1 MSQIPKGS
9 NPQESVKNENYISV
23 LKKENSELDNKLKK
37 VNQLVSQ
44 LKSKI
49 SENEKEKNL
58 ILTVSNKKEL
68 DLQNIKKQLE
78 QTKSK
83 VDELKNKNKQEL
95 LNLANQNDFLKN
107 KSEMDINTIA
117 ELQQKITNLEFKL
130 KSSSSTSNTKKF
142 PVLFNTHNFS
152 LVLEG
157 GAQKNEKNGNT
168 SLTDILKLKF
178 ENKNDNLFL
187 TGRNEL
193 IEMKENNEQL
203 NEQLILLQNEL
214 AKHQKDKNNLNLELE
229 KYNLEKEK
237 LMENLNKKNEL
248 LNTKMTQENQLNN
261 NLMKQLIENKK
272 IQTSLDN
279 IIIKCKNLEKD
290 KNELENVILEQ
301 EKKVNELSTSI
312 KKAIEVLNLKNS
324 ELNNNKLYIKN
335 LEDIIRD
342 LNKEFHNM
350 RIKKKK
356 DSSREIEKLKYQL
369 AKLQKENQKL
379 MEYNSNIN
387 NKSNNDIQKIY
398 EFIPSQKN
406 HILSRNIQKQDKN
419 DYSRYGMKKSKLKTR
434 LNSNHTNS
442 RIISSAID
450 ISGFRSVHKRKNQD
464 NLIRINLNKRNNFKK
479 LYEQNYEL
487 SPIKHNVYGNF
498 NRSKNLNIINLN
510 NIRIKNLGNLK
521 YNKSVLNVHNL
532 KNKIDSFGSNYEIKR
547 LDKELN
553 KKIEKAALKRIKIKN
568 MNSLNFQENVSDYK
582 ISNNENTNQ
591 NTNQTK
597 SSSSNLIKL
606 KNNNEFS
613 INEKAEKEK
622 IEEFKNWL
630 QQIVSNIESQ

>member
-152 LVLEG
+152 LILEG
-157 GAQKNEKNGNT
+157 GVQKNEKNGNT

-193 IEMKENNEQL
+193 IEMKENNEKL
-203 NEQLILLQNEL
+203 NEQLILLQSEL

-229 KYNLEKEK
+229 KYKLEKEK

-301 EKKVNELSTSI
+301 ENKVNELSTSI

-350 RIKKKK
+350 RLKKKK
-356 DSSREIEKLKYQL
+356 ENSMEVEKLKIQL
-369 AKLQKENQKL
+369 EKLQRENQKL
-379 MEYNSNIN
+379 MEYNNKNIEAE
-387 NKSNNDIQKIY
+387 KVY
-398 EFIPSQKN
+398 EFIPSQN
-406 HILSRNIQKQDKN
+406 SNYALSRNNKKKDKFDKN
-419 DYSRYGMKKSKLKTR
+419 KSGLKKIKIKTR
-434 LNSNHTNS
+434 LNSNQTKS
-442 RIISSAID
+442 RIISSAMD
-450 ISGFRSVHKRKNQD
+450 ISGFNSVQKRKNQD
-464 NLIRINLNKRNNFKK
+464 LIRLQLNKRKQFKK

-487 SPIKHNVYGNF
+487 SPIKSNIYGNF

-510 NIRIKNLGNLK
+510 NIKIKNLGNLK
-521 YNKSVLNVHNL
+521 YNKSVLNIHKF
-532 KNKIDSFGSNYEIKR
+532 KNVNDDNNEINQIN
-547 LDKELN
+547 KELN
-553 KKIEKAALKRIKIKN
+553 RNIEKAATKKLKIKN
-568 MNSLNFQENVSDYK
+568 INTSNTQDNVSDYK
-582 ISNNENTNQ
+582 ISNNENTSKNYI
-591 NTNQTK
+591 NQTK
-597 SSSSNLIKL
+597 SSVSNLIKL
-606 KNNNEFS
+606 KNNNEIS
-613 INEKAEKEK
+613 IKEQAEKEK
-622 IEEFKNWL
+622 IEEFKNFL
-630 QQIVSNIESQ
+630 QQIVSDIESK

>member
-9 NPQESVKNENYISV
+9 NPQEIVKNENYISV

-193 IEMKENNEQL
+193 IEMKENNEKL

-301 EKKVNELSTSI
+301 ENKVNELSTSI

-350 RIKKKK
+350 RLKKKK
-356 DSSREIEKLKYQL
+356 ENSMEVEKLKIQL
-369 AKLQKENQKL
+369 EKLQRENQKL
-379 MEYNSNIN
+379 MEYNNKNIEA
-387 NKSNNDIQKIY
+387 KKVY
-398 EFIPSQKN
+398 EFIPSQN
-406 HILSRNIQKQDKN
+406 SNYALSRNNKKKDKFDKN
-419 DYSRYGMKKSKLKTR
+419 NSGLKKIKIKTR
-434 LNSNHTNS
+434 LNSNQTKS
-442 RIISSAID
+442 RIISSAMD
-450 ISGFRSVHKRKNQD
+450 ISGFNSVQKRKNQD
-464 NLIRINLNKRNNFKK
+464 LIRLQLNKRKQFKK
-479 LYEQNYEL
+479 LYDQNYEL
-487 SPIKHNVYGNF
+487 SPIKSNIYGNF

-510 NIRIKNLGNLK
+510 NIKIKNLGNLK
-521 YNKSVLNVHNL
+521 YNKSVLNIHKF
-532 KNKIDSFGSNYEIKR
+532 KNINDDNNEINQIN
-547 LDKELN
+547 KELN
-553 KKIEKAALKRIKIKN
+553 RNIEKAAIKKLKIKN
-568 MNSLNFQENVSDYK
+568 INTLNTQDNVSDYK
-582 ISNNENTNQ
+582 ISNNENTSKNYI
-591 NTNQTK
+591 NQTK
-597 SSSSNLIKL
+597 SSVSNLIKL
-606 KNNNEFS
+606 KNNNEIS
-613 INEKAEKEK
+613 IKEQAEKEK
-622 IEEFKNWL
+622 IEEFKNFL
-630 QQIVSNIESQ
+630 QQIVSDIESK

>member
-49 SENEKEKNL
+49 SENEKEKKL

-83 VDELKNKNKQEL
+83 VDELKNKDKQEL

-157 GAQKNEKNGNT
+157 GAQKNEKNENT

-193 IEMKENNEQL
+193 IEMKENNEKL
-203 NEQLILLQNEL
+203 NEQLILLQSEL

-301 EKKVNELSTSI
+301 ENKVNELSTSI

-350 RIKKKK
+350 RLKKKK
-356 DSSREIEKLKYQL
+356 ENSMEVEKLKIQL
-369 AKLQKENQKL
+369 EKLQRENQKL
-379 MEYNSNIN
+379 MEYNNKNIEA
-387 NKSNNDIQKIY
+387 KKIY
-398 EFIPSQKN
+398 EFIPSQN
-406 HILSRNIQKQDKN
+406 SNYALSRNNKKKDKFDKN
-419 DYSRYGMKKSKLKTR
+419 KSGLKKIKIKTR
-434 LNSNHTNS
+434 LNSNQTKS
-442 RIISSAID
+442 RIISSAMD
-450 ISGFRSVHKRKNQD
+450 ISGFNSVQKRKNQD
-464 NLIRINLNKRNNFKK
+464 LIRLQLNKRKQFKK
-479 LYEQNYEL
+479 LYDQNFEL
-487 SPIKHNVYGNF
+487 SPIKSNIYGNF

-510 NIRIKNLGNLK
+510 NIKIKNLGNLK
-521 YNKSVLNVHNL
+521 YNKSVLNIHKF
-532 KNKIDSFGSNYEIKR
+532 KNINDDNNEINQIN
-547 LDKELN
+547 KELN
-553 KKIEKAALKRIKIKN
+553 RNIEKAAIKKLKIKN
-568 MNSLNFQENVSDYK
+568 INTLNTQDNVSDYK
-582 ISNNENTNQ
+582 ISNNENTSKNYI
-591 NTNQTK
+591 NQTK
-597 SSSSNLIKL
+597 SSVSNLIKL
-606 KNNNEFS
+606 KNNNEIS
-613 INEKAEKEK
+613 IKEQAEKEK
-622 IEEFKNWL
+622 IEEFKNFL
-630 QQIVSNIESQ
+630 QQIVSDIESK

>member
-95 LNLANQNDFLKN
+95 LNLANQNDLLKN

-193 IEMKENNEQL
+193 IEMKENNEKL
-203 NEQLILLQNEL
+203 NEQLILLQSEL

-301 EKKVNELSTSI
+301 ENKVNELSTSI

-350 RIKKKK
+350 RLKKKK
-356 DSSREIEKLKYQL
+356 ENSMEVEKLKIQL
-369 AKLQKENQKL
+369 EKLQRENQKL
-379 MEYNSNIN
+379 MEYNNKNIEA
-387 NKSNNDIQKIY
+387 KKVY
-398 EFIPSQKN
+398 EFIPSQN
-406 HILSRNIQKQDKN
+406 SNYALSRNNKDKN
-419 DYSRYGMKKSKLKTR
+419 KSGLKKIKIKTR
-434 LNSNHTNS
+434 LNSNQTKS
-442 RIISSAID
+442 RIISSAMD
-450 ISGFRSVHKRKNQD
+450 ISGFNSVQKRKNQD
-464 NLIRINLNKRNNFKK
+464 LIRLQLNKKKQFKK
-479 LYEQNYEL
+479 LYDQNFEL
-487 SPIKHNVYGNF
+487 SPIKSNIYGNF

-510 NIRIKNLGNLK
+510 NIKIKNLGNLK
-521 YNKSVLNVHNL
+521 YNKSVLNIHKF
-532 KNKIDSFGSNYEIKR
+532 KNINDDNNEINQIN
-547 LDKELN
+547 KELN
-553 KKIEKAALKRIKIKN
+553 RNIEKAAIKKLKIKN
-568 MNSLNFQENVSDYK
+568 INTLNTQDNVSDYK
-582 ISNNENTNQ
+582 ISNNENTSKNYI
-591 NTNQTK
+591 NQTK
-597 SSSSNLIKL
+597 SSPSNLIKL
-606 KNNNEFS
+606 KNNNEIS
-613 INEKAEKEK
+613 IKEQAEKEK
-622 IEEFKNWL
+622 IEEFKNFL
-630 QQIVSNIESQ
+630 QQIVSDIESK

>member
-193 IEMKENNEQL
+193 IEMKENNEKL

-301 EKKVNELSTSI
+301 ENKVNELSTSI

-350 RIKKKK
+350 RLKKKK
-356 DSSREIEKLKYQL
+356 ENSMEVEKLKIQL
-369 AKLQKENQKL
+369 EKLQRENQKL
-379 MEYNSNIN
+379 MEYNNKNIDA
-387 NKSNNDIQKIY
+387 KKVY
-398 EFIPSQKN
+398 EFIPSQN
-406 HILSRNIQKQDKN
+406 SNYALSRNNKKKDKFDKN
-419 DYSRYGMKKSKLKTR
+419 KSGLKKIKIKTR
-434 LNSNHTNS
+434 LNSNQTKS
-442 RIISSAID
+442 RIISSAMD
-450 ISGFRSVHKRKNQD
+450 ISGFNSVQKKKNQD
-464 NLIRINLNKRNNFKK
+464 LIRLQLNKRKQFKK
-479 LYEQNYEL
+479 LYDQNYEL
-487 SPIKHNVYGNF
+487 SPIKSNIYGNF

-510 NIRIKNLGNLK
+510 NIKIKNLGNLK
-521 YNKSVLNVHNL
+521 YNKSVLNIHKF
-532 KNKIDSFGSNYEIKR
+532 KNINDDNNEINQIN
-547 LDKELN
+547 KELN
-553 KKIEKAALKRIKIKN
+553 RNIEKAAIKKLKIKN
-568 MNSLNFQENVSDYK
+568 INTLNTQDNVSDYK
-582 ISNNENTNQ
+582 ISNNENTSKNYI
-591 NTNQTK
+591 NQTK
-597 SSSSNLIKL
+597 SSISNLIKL
-606 KNNNEFS
+606 KNNNEIS
-613 INEKAEKEK
+613 IKEQVEKEK
-622 IEEFKNWL
+622 IEEFKNFL
-630 QQIVSNIESQ
+630 QQIVSDIESK

>member
-1 MSQIPKGS
+1 M
-9 NPQESVKNENYISV
+9 
-23 LKKENSELDNKLKK
+23 
-37 VNQLVSQ
+37 NQLVSQ

-193 IEMKENNEQL
+193 IEMKENNEKL

-301 EKKVNELSTSI
+301 ENKVNELSTSI

-350 RIKKKK
+350 RLKKKK
-356 DSSREIEKLKYQL
+356 ENSMEVEKLKIQL
-369 AKLQKENQKL
+369 EKLQRENQKL
-379 MEYNSNIN
+379 MEYNNKNIDA
-387 NKSNNDIQKIY
+387 KKVY
-398 EFIPSQKN
+398 EFIPSQN
-406 HILSRNIQKQDKN
+406 SNYALSRNNKKKDKFDKN
-419 DYSRYGMKKSKLKTR
+419 KSGLKKIKIKTR
-434 LNSNHTNS
+434 LNSNQTKS
-442 RIISSAID
+442 RIISSAMD
-450 ISGFRSVHKRKNQD
+450 ISGFNSVQKRKNQD
-464 NLIRINLNKRNNFKK
+464 LIRLQLNKRKQFKK
-479 LYEQNYEL
+479 LYDQNYEL
-487 SPIKHNVYGNF
+487 SPIKSNIYGNF

-510 NIRIKNLGNLK
+510 NIKIKNLGNLK
-521 YNKSVLNVHNL
+521 YNKSVLNIHKF
-532 KNKIDSFGSNYEIKR
+532 KNINDDNNEINQIN
-547 LDKELN
+547 KELN
-553 KKIEKAALKRIKIKN
+553 RNIEKAAIKKLKIKN
-568 MNSLNFQENVSDYK
+568 INTLNTQDNVSDYK
-582 ISNNENTNQ
+582 ISNNENTSKNYI
-591 NTNQTK
+591 NQTK
-597 SSSSNLIKL
+597 SSVSNLIKL
-606 KNNNEFS
+606 KNNNEIS
-613 INEKAEKEK
+613 IKEQAEKEK
-622 IEEFKNWL
+622 IEEFKNFL
-630 QQIVSNIESQ
+630 QQIVSDIESK

>member
-193 IEMKENNEQL
+193 IEMKENNEKL

-229 KYNLEKEK
+229 KYNLEKKK

-301 EKKVNELSTSI
+301 ENKVNELSTSI

-350 RIKKKK
+350 RLKKKK
-356 DSSREIEKLKYQL
+356 ENSMEVEKLKIQL
-369 AKLQKENQKL
+369 EKLQRENQKL
-379 MEYNSNIN
+379 MEYNNKNIDA
-387 NKSNNDIQKIY
+387 KKVY
-398 EFIPSQKN
+398 EFIPSQN
-406 HILSRNIQKQDKN
+406 SNYALSRNNKKKDKFDKN
-419 DYSRYGMKKSKLKTR
+419 KSGLKKIKIKTR
-434 LNSNHTNS
+434 LNSNQTKS
-442 RIISSAID
+442 RIISSAMD
-450 ISGFRSVHKRKNQD
+450 ISGFNSVQKRKNQD
-464 NLIRINLNKRNNFKK
+464 LIRLQLNKRKQFKK
-479 LYEQNYEL
+479 LYDQNYEL
-487 SPIKHNVYGNF
+487 SPIKSNIYGNF

-510 NIRIKNLGNLK
+510 NIKIKNLGNLK
-521 YNKSVLNVHNL
+521 YNKSVLNIHKF
-532 KNKIDSFGSNYEIKR
+532 KNINDDNNEINQIN
-547 LDKELN
+547 KELN
-553 KKIEKAALKRIKIKN
+553 RNIEKAAIKKLKIKN
-568 MNSLNFQENVSDYK
+568 INTLNTQDNVSDYK
-582 ISNNENTNQ
+582 ISNNENTSKNYI
-591 NTNQTK
+591 NQTK
-597 SSSSNLIKL
+597 SSISNLIKL
-606 KNNNEFS
+606 KNNNEIS
-613 INEKAEKEK
+613 IKEQVEKEK
-622 IEEFKNWL
+622 IEEFKNFL
-630 QQIVSNIESQ
+630 QQIVSDIESK

>member
-9 NPQESVKNENYISV
+9 NPQESAKNENYISV

-152 LVLEG
+152 MVLEG

-193 IEMKENNEQL
+193 IEMKENNEKL

-301 EKKVNELSTSI
+301 ENKVNELSTSI

-350 RIKKKK
+350 RLKKKK
-356 DSSREIEKLKYQL
+356 ENSMEVEKLKIQL
-369 AKLQKENQKL
+369 EKLQRENQKL
-379 MEYNSNIN
+379 MEYN
-387 NKSNNDIQKIY
+387 NKNSDSKKVY
-398 EFIPSQKN
+398 EFIPSQN
-406 HILSRNIQKQDKN
+406 SNYALSRNNKKKDKFDKN
-419 DYSRYGMKKSKLKTR
+419 KSGLKKIKIKTR
-434 LNSNHTNS
+434 LNSNQTKS
-442 RIISSAID
+442 SIISSAMD
-450 ISGFRSVHKRKNQD
+450 ISGFNSVQKRKNQD
-464 NLIRINLNKRNNFKK
+464 LIRLQLNKRKQFKK
-479 LYEQNYEL
+479 LYDQNFEL
-487 SPIKHNVYGNF
+487 SPIKSNIYGNF

-510 NIRIKNLGNLK
+510 NIKIKNLGNLK
-521 YNKSVLNVHNL
+521 YNKSVLNIHKF
-532 KNKIDSFGSNYEIKR
+532 KNINDDNNEINQIN
-547 LDKELN
+547 KELN
-553 KKIEKAALKRIKIKN
+553 RNIEKAAIKKLKIKN
-568 MNSLNFQENVSDYK
+568 INTSNTQDNVSDYK
-582 ISNNENTNQ
+582 ISNNENTSKNYI
-591 NTNQTK
+591 NQTK
-597 SSSSNLIKL
+597 SSISNLIKL
-606 KNNNEFS
+606 KNNNEIS
-613 INEKAEKEK
+613 IKEQAEKEK
-622 IEEFKNWL
+622 IEEFKNFL
-630 QQIVSNIESQ
+630 QQIVSDIESK

>member
-83 VDELKNKNKQEL
+83 VDELKNKDKQEL
-95 LNLANQNDFLKN
+95 LNLANQNDLLKN

-157 GAQKNEKNGNT
+157 GAQKNEKNENT

-193 IEMKENNEQL
+193 IEMKENNEKL
-203 NEQLILLQNEL
+203 NEQLILLQSEL

-301 EKKVNELSTSI
+301 ENKVNELSTSI

-350 RIKKKK
+350 RLKKKK
-356 DSSREIEKLKYQL
+356 ENSMEVEKLKIQL
-369 AKLQKENQKL
+369 EKLQRENQKL
-379 MEYNSNIN
+379 MEYNNKNIEA
-387 NKSNNDIQKIY
+387 KKIY
-398 EFIPSQKN
+398 EFIPSQN
-406 HILSRNIQKQDKN
+406 SNYALSRNNKKKDKFDKN
-419 DYSRYGMKKSKLKTR
+419 KSGLKKIKIKTR
-434 LNSNHTNS
+434 LNSNQTKS
-442 RIISSAID
+442 RIISSAMD
-450 ISGFRSVHKRKNQD
+450 ISGFNSVQKRKNQD
-464 NLIRINLNKRNNFKK
+464 LIRLQLNKRNQFKK
-479 LYEQNYEL
+479 IYDQNYEL
-487 SPIKHNVYGNF
+487 SPIKSNIYGNF

-510 NIRIKNLGNLK
+510 NIKIKNLGNLK
-521 YNKSVLNVHNL
+521 YNKSVLNIHKF
-532 KNKIDSFGSNYEIKR
+532 KNINDDNNEINQIN
-547 LDKELN
+547 KELN
-553 KKIEKAALKRIKIKN
+553 RNIEKAAIKKLKIKN
-568 MNSLNFQENVSDYK
+568 INTLNTQDNVSDYK
-582 ISNNENTNQ
+582 ISNNENTSKNYI
-591 NTNQTK
+591 NQTK
-597 SSSSNLIKL
+597 SSASNLIKL
-606 KNNNEFS
+606 KNNNEIS
-613 INEKAEKEK
+613 INEQAEKEK
-622 IEEFKNWL
+622 IEEFKNFL
-630 QQIVSNIESQ
+630 QQIVSDIESK

>member
-193 IEMKENNEQL
+193 IEMKENNEKL

-261 NLMKQLIENKK
+261 NLMKQLIENKI

-301 EKKVNELSTSI
+301 ENKVNELSTSI

-350 RIKKKK
+350 RLKKKK
-356 DSSREIEKLKYQL
+356 ENSMEVEKLKIQL
-369 AKLQKENQKL
+369 EKLQRENQKL
-379 MEYNSNIN
+379 MEYNNKNIEA
-387 NKSNNDIQKIY
+387 KKVY
-398 EFIPSQKN
+398 EFIPSQN
-406 HILSRNIQKQDKN
+406 SNYALSRNNKKKDKFDKN
-419 DYSRYGMKKSKLKTR
+419 KSGLKKIKIKTR
-434 LNSNHTNS
+434 LNSNQTKS
-442 RIISSAID
+442 SIISSAMD
-450 ISGFRSVHKRKNQD
+450 ISGFNSVQKRKNQD
-464 NLIRINLNKRNNFKK
+464 LIRLQLNKRKQFKK
-479 LYEQNYEL
+479 LYDQNYEL
-487 SPIKHNVYGNF
+487 SPIKSNIYGNF

-510 NIRIKNLGNLK
+510 NIKIKNLGNLK
-521 YNKSVLNVHNL
+521 YNKSVLNIHKF
-532 KNKIDSFGSNYEIKR
+532 KNINDDNNEINQIN
-547 LDKELN
+547 KELN
-553 KKIEKAALKRIKIKN
+553 RNIEKAAIKKLKIKN
-568 MNSLNFQENVSDYK
+568 INTLNTQDNVSDYK
-582 ISNNENTNQ
+582 ISNNENTSKNYI
-591 NTNQTK
+591 NQTK
-597 SSSSNLIKL
+597 SSVSNLIKL
-606 KNNNEFS
+606 KNNNEIS
-613 INEKAEKEK
+613 IKEQAEKEK
-622 IEEFKNWL
+622 IEEFKNFL
-630 QQIVSNIESQ
+630 QQIVSDIESK

>member
-193 IEMKENNEQL
+193 IEMKENNEKL

-301 EKKVNELSTSI
+301 ENKVNELSTSI

-350 RIKKKK
+350 RLKKKK
-356 DSSREIEKLKYQL
+356 ENSMEVEKLKIQL
-369 AKLQKENQKL
+369 EKLQRENQKL
-379 MEYNSNIN
+379 MEYNNKNIEA
-387 NKSNNDIQKIY
+387 KKVY
-398 EFIPSQKN
+398 EFIPSQN
-406 HILSRNIQKQDKN
+406 SNYALSRNNKKKDKFDKN
-419 DYSRYGMKKSKLKTR
+419 KSGLKKIKIKTR
-434 LNSNHTNS
+434 LNSNQTKS
-442 RIISSAID
+442 RIISSAMD
-450 ISGFRSVHKRKNQD
+450 ISGFNSVQKRKNQD
-464 NLIRINLNKRNNFKK
+464 LIRLQLNKRKQFKK
-479 LYEQNYEL
+479 LYDQNYEL
-487 SPIKHNVYGNF
+487 SPIKSNIYGNF

-510 NIRIKNLGNLK
+510 NIKIKNLGNLK
-521 YNKSVLNVHNL
+521 YNKSVLNIHKF
-532 KNKIDSFGSNYEIKR
+532 KNINDDNNEINQIN
-547 LDKELN
+547 KELN
-553 KKIEKAALKRIKIKN
+553 RNIEKAAIKKLKIKN
-568 MNSLNFQENVSDYK
+568 INTLNTQDNVSDYK
-582 ISNNENTNQ
+582 ISNNENTSKNYID
-591 NTNQTK
+591 QTK
-597 SSSSNLIKL
+597 SSVSNLIKL
-606 KNNNEFS
+606 KNNNEIS
-613 INEKAEKEK
+613 IKEQAEKEK
-622 IEEFKNWL
+622 IEEFKNFL
-630 QQIVSNIESQ
+630 QQIVSDIESK

>member
-193 IEMKENNEQL
+193 IEMKENNEKL

-301 EKKVNELSTSI
+301 ENKVNELSTKI

-350 RIKKKK
+350 RLKKKK
-356 DSSREIEKLKYQL
+356 ENSMEVEKLKIQL
-369 AKLQKENQKL
+369 EKLQRENQKL
-379 MEYNSNIN
+379 MEYNNKNIDA
-387 NKSNNDIQKIY
+387 KKVY
-398 EFIPSQKN
+398 EFIPSQN
-406 HILSRNIQKQDKN
+406 SNYALSRNNKKKDKFDKN
-419 DYSRYGMKKSKLKTR
+419 KSGLKKIKIKTR
-434 LNSNHTNS
+434 LNSNQTKS
-442 RIISSAID
+442 SIISSAMD
-450 ISGFRSVHKRKNQD
+450 ISGFNSVQKRKNQD
-464 NLIRINLNKRNNFKK
+464 LIRLQLNKRKQFKK
-479 LYEQNYEL
+479 LYDQNYEL
-487 SPIKHNVYGNF
+487 SPIKSNIYGNF

-510 NIRIKNLGNLK
+510 NIKIKNLGNLK
-521 YNKSVLNVHNL
+521 YNKSVLNIHKF
-532 KNKIDSFGSNYEIKR
+532 KNINDDNNEINQIN
-547 LDKELN
+547 KELN
-553 KKIEKAALKRIKIKN
+553 RNIEKAAIKKLKIKN
-568 MNSLNFQENVSDYK
+568 INTLNTQDNVSDYK
-582 ISNNENTNQ
+582 ISNNENTSKNYI
-591 NTNQTK
+591 NQTK
-597 SSSSNLIKL
+597 SSVSNLIKL
-606 KNNNEFS
+606 KNNNEIS
-613 INEKAEKEK
+613 IKEQAEKEK
-622 IEEFKNWL
+622 IEEFKNFL
-630 QQIVSNIESQ
+630 QQIVSDIESK

>member
-157 GAQKNEKNGNT
+157 GEQKNEKNGNT

-193 IEMKENNEQL
+193 IEMKENNEKL

-214 AKHQKDKNNLNLELE
+214 AKHQKDKNNLNLELK

-301 EKKVNELSTSI
+301 ENKVNELSTSI

-350 RIKKKK
+350 RLKKKK
-356 DSSREIEKLKYQL
+356 ENSMEVEKLKIQL
-369 AKLQKENQKL
+369 EKLQRENQKL
-379 MEYNSNIN
+379 MEYNNKNIDA
-387 NKSNNDIQKIY
+387 KKVY
-398 EFIPSQKN
+398 EFIPSQN
-406 HILSRNIQKQDKN
+406 SNYALSRNNKKKDKFDKN
-419 DYSRYGMKKSKLKTR
+419 KSGLKKIKIKTR
-434 LNSNHTNS
+434 LNSNQTKS
-442 RIISSAID
+442 SIISSAMD
-450 ISGFRSVHKRKNQD
+450 ISGFNSVQKRKNQD
-464 NLIRINLNKRNNFKK
+464 LIRLQLNKRKQFKK
-479 LYEQNYEL
+479 LYDQNFEL
-487 SPIKHNVYGNF
+487 SPIKSNIYGNF
-498 NRSKNLNIINLN
+498 NRSKNLNIINQ
-510 NIRIKNLGNLK
+510 
-521 YNKSVLNVHNL
+521 
-532 KNKIDSFGSNYEIKR
+532 F
-547 LDKELN
+547 
-553 KKIEKAALKRIKIKN
+553 
-568 MNSLNFQENVSDYK
+568 
-582 ISNNENTNQ
+582 
-591 NTNQTK
+591 
-597 SSSSNLIKL
+597 
-606 KNNNEFS
+606 
-613 INEKAEKEK
+613 
-622 IEEFKNWL
+622 
-630 QQIVSNIESQ
+630 

>member
-193 IEMKENNEQL
+193 IEMKENNEKL

-301 EKKVNELSTSI
+301 ENKVNELSTSI

-350 RIKKKK
+350 RLKKKK
-356 DSSREIEKLKYQL
+356 ENSMEVEKLKIQL
-369 AKLQKENQKL
+369 EKLQRENQKL
-379 MEYNSNIN
+379 MEYNNKNIEA
-387 NKSNNDIQKIY
+387 KKVY
-398 EFIPSQKN
+398 EFIPSQN
-406 HILSRNIQKQDKN
+406 SNYALSRNNKKKDKFDKN
-419 DYSRYGMKKSKLKTR
+419 KSGLKKIKIKTR
-434 LNSNHTNS
+434 LNSNQTKS
-442 RIISSAID
+442 RIISSAMD
-450 ISGFRSVHKRKNQD
+450 ISGFNSVQKRKNQD
-464 NLIRINLNKRNNFKK
+464 LIRLQLNKRKQFKK
-479 LYEQNYEL
+479 LYDQNYEL
-487 SPIKHNVYGNF
+487 SPIKSNIYGNF

-510 NIRIKNLGNLK
+510 NIKIKNLGNLK
-521 YNKSVLNVHNL
+521 YNKSVLNIHKF
-532 KNKIDSFGSNYEIKR
+532 KNINDDNNEINQIN
-547 LDKELN
+547 KELN
-553 KKIEKAALKRIKIKN
+553 RNIEKAAIKKLKIKN
-568 MNSLNFQENVSDYK
+568 INTLNTQDNVSDYK
-582 ISNNENTNQ
+582 ITNNENTSKNYI
-591 NTNQTK
+591 NQTK
-597 SSSSNLIKL
+597 SSVSNLIKL
-606 KNNNEFS
+606 KNNNEIS
-613 INEKAEKEK
+613 IKEQAEKEK
-622 IEEFKNWL
+622 IEEFKNFL
-630 QQIVSNIESQ
+630 QQIVSDIESK

>member
-9 NPQESVKNENYISV
+9 NPQESVKNENYIIV

-193 IEMKENNEQL
+193 IEMKENNEKL

-301 EKKVNELSTSI
+301 ENKVNELSTSI

-350 RIKKKK
+350 RLKKKK
-356 DSSREIEKLKYQL
+356 ENSMEVEKLKIQL
-369 AKLQKENQKL
+369 EKLQRENQKL
-379 MEYNSNIN
+379 MEYNNKNIDA
-387 NKSNNDIQKIY
+387 KKVY
-398 EFIPSQKN
+398 EFIPSQN
-406 HILSRNIQKQDKN
+406 SNYALSRNNKKKDKFDKN
-419 DYSRYGMKKSKLKTR
+419 KSGLKKIKIKTR
-434 LNSNHTNS
+434 LNSNQTKS
-442 RIISSAID
+442 RIISSAMD
-450 ISGFRSVHKRKNQD
+450 ISGFNSVQKRKNQD
-464 NLIRINLNKRNNFKK
+464 LIRLQLNKRKQFKK
-479 LYEQNYEL
+479 LYDQNYEL
-487 SPIKHNVYGNF
+487 SPIKSNIYGNF

-510 NIRIKNLGNLK
+510 NIKIKNLGNLK
-521 YNKSVLNVHNL
+521 YNKSVLNIHKF
-532 KNKIDSFGSNYEIKR
+532 KNINDDNNEINQIN
-547 LDKELN
+547 KELN
-553 KKIEKAALKRIKIKN
+553 RNIEKAAIKKLKIKN
-568 MNSLNFQENVSDYK
+568 INTLNTQDNVSDYK
-582 ISNNENTNQ
+582 ISNNENTSKNYI
-591 NTNQTK
+591 NQTK
-597 SSSSNLIKL
+597 SSPSNLIKL
-606 KNNNEFS
+606 KNNNEIS
-613 INEKAEKEK
+613 IKEQAEKEK
-622 IEEFKNWL
+622 IEEFKNFL
-630 QQIVSNIESQ
+630 QQIVSDIESK

>member
-1 MSQIPKGS
+1 MSQIQKGS
-9 NPQESVKNENYISV
+9 KIQESVKNENYINI
-23 LKKENSELDNKLKK
+23 LKKENIELDNKLKK
-37 VNQLVSQ
+37 VNLLVSQ
-44 LKSKI
+44 LKTKI

-68 DLQNIKKQLE
+68 DLKNVKEQLE

-83 VDELKNKNKQEL
+83 VDELKNKNKEQL
-95 LNLANQNDFLKN
+95 LSLSNQNNILKN
-107 KSEMDINTIA
+107 KSENDIQTIA
-117 ELQQKITNLEFKL
+117 ELQQKITNLELKL
-130 KSSSSTSNTKKF
+130 KSSSSNISNRKF
-142 PVLFNTHNFS
+142 PPLLNTHNYS
-152 LVLEG
+152 LILEG
-157 GAQKNEKNGNT
+157 GSKKNDTT
-168 SLTDILKLKF
+168 SIADILKMKF

-193 IEMKENNEQL
+193 IEMKENNQKLSEQL
-203 NEQLILLQNEL
+203 NLLQNEL
-214 AKHQKDKNNLNLELE
+214 TKHQNDKNNMNLELE
-229 KYNLEKEK
+229 KYNIEKEK
-237 LMENLNKKNEL
+237 LIDDINKKSEI
-248 LNTKMTQENQLNN
+248 LNNKLSQENQLNN
-261 NLMKQLIENKK
+261 NLMKQLMENKK
-272 IQTSLDN
+272 IKNNLDN
-279 IIIKCKNLEKD
+279 IMIKCKNLEND
-290 KNELENVILEQ
+290 KKELENVILEQ
-301 EKKVNELSTSI
+301 ENKVNELSLSI
-312 KKAIEVLNLKNS
+312 KNIIEMLNIKNS
-324 ELNNNKLYIKN
+324 EINNNKLYIKN

-568 MNSLNFQENVSDYK
+568 MNLLNFQENVSDYK

-613 INEKAEKEK
+613 IKKKKKKEK
-622 IEEFKNWL
+622 IEEFKNLL

>member
-193 IEMKENNEQL
+193 IEMKENNEKL

-301 EKKVNELSTSI
+301 ENKVNELSTSI
-312 KKAIEVLNLKNS
+312 KRAIEVLNLKNS

-350 RIKKKK
+350 RLKKKK
-356 DSSREIEKLKYQL
+356 ENSMEVEKLKIQL
-369 AKLQKENQKL
+369 EKLQRENQKL
-379 MEYNSNIN
+379 MEYNNKNIDA
-387 NKSNNDIQKIY
+387 KKVY
-398 EFIPSQKN
+398 EFIPSQN
-406 HILSRNIQKQDKN
+406 SNYALSRNNKKKDKFDKN
-419 DYSRYGMKKSKLKTR
+419 KSGLKKIKIKTR
-434 LNSNHTNS
+434 LNSNQTKS
-442 RIISSAID
+442 RIISSAMD
-450 ISGFRSVHKRKNQD
+450 ISGFNSVQKRKNQD
-464 NLIRINLNKRNNFKK
+464 LIRLQLNKRKQFKK
-479 LYEQNYEL
+479 LYDQNYEL
-487 SPIKHNVYGNF
+487 SPIKSNIYGNF

-510 NIRIKNLGNLK
+510 NIKIKNLGNLK
-521 YNKSVLNVHNL
+521 YNKSVLNIHKF
-532 KNKIDSFGSNYEIKR
+532 KNINDDNNEINQIN
-547 LDKELN
+547 KELN
-553 KKIEKAALKRIKIKN
+553 RNIEKAAIKKLKIKN
-568 MNSLNFQENVSDYK
+568 INTLNTQDNVSDYK
-582 ISNNENTNQ
+582 ISNNENTSKNYI
-591 NTNQTK
+591 NQTK
-597 SSSSNLIKL
+597 SSVSNLIKL
-606 KNNNEFS
+606 KNNNEIS
-613 INEKAEKEK
+613 IKEQAEKEK
-622 IEEFKNWL
+622 IEEFKNFL
-630 QQIVSNIESQ
+630 QQIVSDIESK

>member
-95 LNLANQNDFLKN
+95 LNLANQNNLLKN

-157 GAQKNEKNGNT
+157 GAQKNEKNENT

-193 IEMKENNEQL
+193 IEMKENNEKL
-203 NEQLILLQNEL
+203 NEQLILLQSEL

-301 EKKVNELSTSI
+301 ENKVNELSTSI

-350 RIKKKK
+350 RLKKKK
-356 DSSREIEKLKYQL
+356 ENSMEVEKLKIQL
-369 AKLQKENQKL
+369 EKLQRENQKL
-379 MEYNSNIN
+379 MEYNNKNIEA
-387 NKSNNDIQKIY
+387 KKVY
-398 EFIPSQKN
+398 EFIPSQN
-406 HILSRNIQKQDKN
+406 SNYALSRNNKDKN
-419 DYSRYGMKKSKLKTR
+419 KSGLKKIKIKTR
-434 LNSNHTNS
+434 FNSNQTKS
-442 RIISSAID
+442 RIISSAMD
-450 ISGFRSVHKRKNQD
+450 ISGFNSVQKRKNQD
-464 NLIRINLNKRNNFKK
+464 LIRLQLNKRKQFKK
-479 LYEQNYEL
+479 LYDQNYEL
-487 SPIKHNVYGNF
+487 SPIKSNIYGNF

-510 NIRIKNLGNLK
+510 NIKIKNLGNLK
-521 YNKSVLNVHNL
+521 YNKSVLNIHKF
-532 KNKIDSFGSNYEIKR
+532 KNINDDNNEINQIN
-547 LDKELN
+547 KELN
-553 KKIEKAALKRIKIKN
+553 RNIEKAAIKKLKIKN
-568 MNSLNFQENVSDYK
+568 INTLNTQDNVSDYK
-582 ISNNENTNQ
+582 ISNNENTSKNYI
-591 NTNQTK
+591 NQTK
-597 SSSSNLIKL
+597 SSVSNLIKL
-606 KNNNEFS
+606 KNNNEIS
-613 INEKAEKEK
+613 IKEQAEKEK
-622 IEEFKNWL
+622 IEEFKNFL
-630 QQIVSNIESQ
+630 QQIVSDIESK

>member
-193 IEMKENNEQL
+193 IEMKENNEKL

-214 AKHQKDKNNLNLELE
+214 AKHQKDKNNLNLELK

-301 EKKVNELSTSI
+301 ENKVNELSTSI

-350 RIKKKK
+350 RLKKKK
-356 DSSREIEKLKYQL
+356 ENSMEVEKLKIQL
-369 AKLQKENQKL
+369 EKLQRENQKL
-379 MEYNSNIN
+379 MEYNNKNIEA
-387 NKSNNDIQKIY
+387 KKVY
-398 EFIPSQKN
+398 EFIPSQN
-406 HILSRNIQKQDKN
+406 SNYALSRNNKKKDKFDKN
-419 DYSRYGMKKSKLKTR
+419 KSGLKKIKIKTR
-434 LNSNHTNS
+434 LNSNQTKS
-442 RIISSAID
+442 RIISSAMD
-450 ISGFRSVHKRKNQD
+450 ISGFNSVQKRKNQD
-464 NLIRINLNKRNNFKK
+464 LIRLQLNKRKQFKK
-479 LYEQNYEL
+479 LYDQNYEL
-487 SPIKHNVYGNF
+487 SPIKSNIYGNF

-510 NIRIKNLGNLK
+510 NIKIKNLGNLK
-521 YNKSVLNVHNL
+521 YNKSVLNIHKF
-532 KNKIDSFGSNYEIKR
+532 KNINDDNNEINQIN
-547 LDKELN
+547 KELN
-553 KKIEKAALKRIKIKN
+553 RNIEKAAIKKLKIKN
-568 MNSLNFQENVSDYK
+568 INTLNTQDNVSDYK
-582 ISNNENTNQ
+582 ISNNENTSKNYI
-591 NTNQTK
+591 NQTK
-597 SSSSNLIKL
+597 SSVSNLIKL
-606 KNNNEFS
+606 KNNNEIS
-613 INEKAEKEK
+613 IKEQAEKEK
-622 IEEFKNWL
+622 IEEFKNFL
-630 QQIVSNIESQ
+630 QQIVSDIESK

>member
-193 IEMKENNEQL
+193 IEMKENNEKL

-301 EKKVNELSTSI
+301 ENKVNELSTKI

-350 RIKKKK
+350 RLKKKK
-356 DSSREIEKLKYQL
+356 ENSMEVEKLKIQL
-369 AKLQKENQKL
+369 EKLQRENQKL
-379 MEYNSNIN
+379 MEYNNKNIDA
-387 NKSNNDIQKIY
+387 KKVY
-398 EFIPSQKN
+398 EFIPSQN
-406 HILSRNIQKQDKN
+406 SNYALSRNNKKKDKFDKN
-419 DYSRYGMKKSKLKTR
+419 KSGLKKIKIKTR
-434 LNSNHTNS
+434 LNSNQTKS
-442 RIISSAID
+442 RIISSAMD
-450 ISGFRSVHKRKNQD
+450 ISGFNSVQKRKNQD
-464 NLIRINLNKRNNFKK
+464 LIRLQLNKRKQFKK
-479 LYEQNYEL
+479 LYDQNYEL
-487 SPIKHNVYGNF
+487 SPIKSNIYGNF

-510 NIRIKNLGNLK
+510 NIKIKNLGNLK
-521 YNKSVLNVHNL
+521 YNKSVLNIHKF
-532 KNKIDSFGSNYEIKR
+532 KNINDDNNEINQIN
-547 LDKELN
+547 KELN
-553 KKIEKAALKRIKIKN
+553 RNIEKAAIKKLKIKN
-568 MNSLNFQENVSDYK
+568 INTLNTQDNVSDYK
-582 ISNNENTNQ
+582 ISNNENTSKNYI
-591 NTNQTK
+591 NQTK
-597 SSSSNLIKL
+597 SSVSNLIKL
-606 KNNNEFS
+606 KNNNEIS
-613 INEKAEKEK
+613 IKEQAEKEK
-622 IEEFKNWL
+622 IEEFKNFL
-630 QQIVSNIESQ
+630 QQIVSDIESK

>member
-193 IEMKENNEQL
+193 IEMKENNEKL

-301 EKKVNELSTSI
+301 ENKVNELSTSI

-350 RIKKKK
+350 RLKKKK
-356 DSSREIEKLKYQL
+356 ENSMEVEKLKIQL
-369 AKLQKENQKL
+369 EKLQRENQKL
-379 MEYNSNIN
+379 MEYNNKNIDA
-387 NKSNNDIQKIY
+387 KKVY
-398 EFIPSQKN
+398 EFIPSQN
-406 HILSRNIQKQDKN
+406 SNYALSRNNKKKDKFDKN
-419 DYSRYGMKKSKLKTR
+419 KSGLKKIKIKTR
-434 LNSNHTNS
+434 LNSNQTKS
-442 RIISSAID
+442 SIISSAMD
-450 ISGFRSVHKRKNQD
+450 ISGFNSVQKRKNQD
-464 NLIRINLNKRNNFKK
+464 LIRLQLNKRKQFKK
-479 LYEQNYEL
+479 LYDQNYEL
-487 SPIKHNVYGNF
+487 SPIKSNIYGNF

-510 NIRIKNLGNLK
+510 NIKIKNLGNLK
-521 YNKSVLNVHNL
+521 YNKSVLNIHKF
-532 KNKIDSFGSNYEIKR
+532 KNINDDNNEINQIN
-547 LDKELN
+547 KELN
-553 KKIEKAALKRIKIKN
+553 RNIEKAAIKKLKIKN
-568 MNSLNFQENVSDYK
+568 INTLNTQDNVSDYK
-582 ISNNENTNQ
+582 ISNNENTSKNYI
-591 NTNQTK
+591 NQTK
-597 SSSSNLIKL
+597 SSISNLIKL
-606 KNNNEFS
+606 KNNNEIS
-613 INEKAEKEK
+613 IKEQAEKEK
-622 IEEFKNWL
+622 IEEFKNFL
-630 QQIVSNIESQ
+630 QQIVSDIESK

>member
-9 NPQESVKNENYISV
+9 NPQENVKNENYISV

-193 IEMKENNEQL
+193 IEMKENNEKL

-301 EKKVNELSTSI
+301 ENKVNELSTSI

-350 RIKKKK
+350 RLKKKK
-356 DSSREIEKLKYQL
+356 ENSMEVEKLKIQL
-369 AKLQKENQKL
+369 EKLQRENQKL
-379 MEYNSNIN
+379 MEYNNKNIEA
-387 NKSNNDIQKIY
+387 KKVY
-398 EFIPSQKN
+398 EFIPSQN
-406 HILSRNIQKQDKN
+406 SNYALSRNNKKKDKFDKN
-419 DYSRYGMKKSKLKTR
+419 KSGLKKIKIKTR
-434 LNSNHTNS
+434 LNSNQTKS
-442 RIISSAID
+442 RIISSAMD
-450 ISGFRSVHKRKNQD
+450 ISGFNSVQKRKNQD
-464 NLIRINLNKRNNFKK
+464 LIRLQLNKRKQFKK
-479 LYEQNYEL
+479 LYDQNYEL
-487 SPIKHNVYGNF
+487 SPIKSNIYGNF

-510 NIRIKNLGNLK
+510 NIKIKNLGNLK
-521 YNKSVLNVHNL
+521 YNKSVLNIHKFRNI
-532 KNKIDSFGSNYEIKR
+532 NDDNNEINQIN
-547 LDKELN
+547 KELN
-553 KKIEKAALKRIKIKN
+553 RNIEKAAIKKLKIKN
-568 MNSLNFQENVSDYK
+568 INTLNTQDNVSDYK
-582 ISNNENTNQ
+582 ISNNENTSKNYI
-591 NTNQTK
+591 NQTK
-597 SSSSNLIKL
+597 SSLSNLIKL
-606 KNNNEFS
+606 KNNNEIS
-613 INEKAEKEK
+613 IKEQAEKEK
-622 IEEFKNWL
+622 IEEFKNFL
-630 QQIVSNIESQ
+630 QQIVSDIESK

>member
-193 IEMKENNEQL
+193 IEMKENNEKL

-301 EKKVNELSTSI
+301 ENKVNELSTSI

-350 RIKKKK
+350 RLKKKK
-356 DSSREIEKLKYQL
+356 ENSMEVEKLKIQL
-369 AKLQKENQKL
+369 EKLQRENQKL
-379 MEYNSNIN
+379 MEYNNKNIEA
-387 NKSNNDIQKIY
+387 KKVY
-398 EFIPSQKN
+398 EFIPSQN
-406 HILSRNIQKQDKN
+406 SNYALSRNNKKKDKFDKN
-419 DYSRYGMKKSKLKTR
+419 KSGL
-434 LNSNHTNS
+434 
-442 RIISSAID
+442 
-450 ISGFRSVHKRKNQD
+450 
-464 NLIRINLNKRNNFKK
+464 
-479 LYEQNYEL
+479 
-487 SPIKHNVYGNF
+487 
-498 NRSKNLNIINLN
+498 
-510 NIRIKNLGNLK
+510 
-521 YNKSVLNVHNL
+521 
-532 KNKIDSFGSNYEIKR
+532 
-547 LDKELN
+547 
-553 KKIEKAALKRIKIKN
+553 KKIKMIIY
-568 MNSLNFQENVSDYK
+568 F
-582 ISNNENTNQ
+582 
-591 NTNQTK
+591 
-597 SSSSNLIKL
+597 
-606 KNNNEFS
+606 
-613 INEKAEKEK
+613 
-622 IEEFKNWL
+622 
-630 QQIVSNIESQ
+630 

>member
-9 NPQESVKNENYISV
+9 NPQESIKNENYISV

-193 IEMKENNEQL
+193 IEMKENNEKL

-301 EKKVNELSTSI
+301 ENKVNELSTSI

-350 RIKKKK
+350 RLKKKK
-356 DSSREIEKLKYQL
+356 ENSMEVEKLKIQL
-369 AKLQKENQKL
+369 EKLQRENQKL
-379 MEYNSNIN
+379 IEYN
-387 NKSNNDIQKIY
+387 NKNSDSKKVY
-398 EFIPSQKN
+398 EFIPSQN
-406 HILSRNIQKQDKN
+406 SNYALSRNNKKKDKFDKN
-419 DYSRYGMKKSKLKTR
+419 KSGLKKIKIKTR
-434 LNSNHTNS
+434 LNSNQTKS
-442 RIISSAID
+442 SIISSAMD
-450 ISGFRSVHKRKNQD
+450 ISGFNSVQKRKNQD
-464 NLIRINLNKRNNFKK
+464 LIRLQLNKRKQFKK
-479 LYEQNYEL
+479 LYDQNYEL
-487 SPIKHNVYGNF
+487 SPIKSNIYGNF

-510 NIRIKNLGNLK
+510 NIKIKNLGNLK
-521 YNKSVLNVHNL
+521 YNKSVLNIHKF
-532 KNKIDSFGSNYEIKR
+532 KNINDDNNEINQIN
-547 LDKELN
+547 KELN
-553 KKIEKAALKRIKIKN
+553 RNIEKAAIKKLKIKN
-568 MNSLNFQENVSDYK
+568 INTLNTQDNISDYK
-582 ISNNENTNQ
+582 ISNNENTSKNYI
-591 NTNQTK
+591 NQTK
-597 SSSSNLIKL
+597 SSASNLIKL
-606 KNNNEFS
+606 KNNNEIS
-613 INEKAEKEK
+613 INEQAEKEK
-622 IEEFKNWL
+622 IEEFKNFL
-630 QQIVSNIESQ
+630 QQIVSDIESK

>member
-193 IEMKENNEQL
+193 IEMKENNEKL

-301 EKKVNELSTSI
+301 ENKVNELSISI

-350 RIKKKK
+350 RLKKKK
-356 DSSREIEKLKYQL
+356 ENSMEVEKLKIQL
-369 AKLQKENQKL
+369 EKLQRENQKL
-379 MEYNSNIN
+379 MEYNNKNIDA
-387 NKSNNDIQKIY
+387 KKVY
-398 EFIPSQKN
+398 EFIPSQN
-406 HILSRNIQKQDKN
+406 SNYALSRNNKKKDKFDKN
-419 DYSRYGMKKSKLKTR
+419 KSGLKKIKIKTR
-434 LNSNHTNS
+434 LNSNQTKS
-442 RIISSAID
+442 RIISSAMD
-450 ISGFRSVHKRKNQD
+450 ISGFNSVQKRKNQD
-464 NLIRINLNKRNNFKK
+464 LIRLQLNKRKQFKK
-479 LYEQNYEL
+479 LYDQNYEL
-487 SPIKHNVYGNF
+487 SPIKSNIYGNF

-510 NIRIKNLGNLK
+510 NIKIKNLGNLK
-521 YNKSVLNVHNL
+521 YNKSVLNIHKF
-532 KNKIDSFGSNYEIKR
+532 KNINDDNNEINQIN
-547 LDKELN
+547 KELN
-553 KKIEKAALKRIKIKN
+553 RNIEKAAIKKLKIKN
-568 MNSLNFQENVSDYK
+568 INTLNTQDNVSDYK
-582 ISNNENTNQ
+582 ISNNENTSKNYI
-591 NTNQTK
+591 NQTK
-597 SSSSNLIKL
+597 SSVSNLIKL
-606 KNNNEFS
+606 KNNNEIS
-613 INEKAEKEK
+613 IKEQAEKEK
-622 IEEFKNWL
+622 IEEFKNFL
-630 QQIVSNIESQ
+630 QQIVSDIESK

>member
-9 NPQESVKNENYISV
+9 NPQESIKNENYISV

-193 IEMKENNEQL
+193 IEMKENNEKL

-301 EKKVNELSTSI
+301 ENKVNELSTSI

-350 RIKKKK
+350 RLKKKK
-356 DSSREIEKLKYQL
+356 ENSMEVEKLKIQL
-369 AKLQKENQKL
+369 EKLQRENQKL
-379 MEYNSNIN
+379 MEYNNKNIDA
-387 NKSNNDIQKIY
+387 KKVY
-398 EFIPSQKN
+398 EFIPSQN
-406 HILSRNIQKQDKN
+406 SNYALSRNNKKKDKFDKN
-419 DYSRYGMKKSKLKTR
+419 KSGLKKIKIKTR
-434 LNSNHTNS
+434 LNSNQTKS
-442 RIISSAID
+442 RIISSAMD
-450 ISGFRSVHKRKNQD
+450 ISGFNSVQKRKNQD
-464 NLIRINLNKRNNFKK
+464 LIRLQLNKRKQFKK
-479 LYEQNYEL
+479 LYDQNYEL
-487 SPIKHNVYGNF
+487 SPIKSNIYGNF

-510 NIRIKNLGNLK
+510 NIKIKNLGNLK
-521 YNKSVLNVHNL
+521 YNKSVLNIHKF
-532 KNKIDSFGSNYEIKR
+532 KNINDDNNEINQIN
-547 LDKELN
+547 KELN
-553 KKIEKAALKRIKIKN
+553 RNIEKAATKKLKIKN
-568 MNSLNFQENVSDYK
+568 INTLNTQDNISDYK
-582 ISNNENTNQ
+582 ISNNENTSKNYI
-591 NTNQTK
+591 NQTK
-597 SSSSNLIKL
+597 SSVSNLIKL
-606 KNNNEFS
+606 KNNNEIS
-613 INEKAEKEK
+613 IKEQAEKEK
-622 IEEFKNWL
+622 IEEFKNFL
-630 QQIVSNIESQ
+630 QQIVSDIESK

>member
-193 IEMKENNEQL
+193 IEMKENNEKL

-301 EKKVNELSTSI
+301 ENKVNELSTSI
-312 KKAIEVLNLKNS
+312 KRAIEVLNLKNS

-350 RIKKKK
+350 RLKKKK
-356 DSSREIEKLKYQL
+356 ENSMEVEKLKIQL
-369 AKLQKENQKL
+369 EKLQRENQKL
-379 MEYNSNIN
+379 MEYNNKNIEA
-387 NKSNNDIQKIY
+387 KKVY
-398 EFIPSQKN
+398 EFIPSQN
-406 HILSRNIQKQDKN
+406 SNYALSRNNKKKDKFDKN
-419 DYSRYGMKKSKLKTR
+419 KSGLKKIKIKTR
-434 LNSNHTNS
+434 LNSNQTKS
-442 RIISSAID
+442 RIISSAMD
-450 ISGFRSVHKRKNQD
+450 ISGFNSVQKRKNQD
-464 NLIRINLNKRNNFKK
+464 LIRLQLNKRKQFKK
-479 LYEQNYEL
+479 LYDQNYEL
-487 SPIKHNVYGNF
+487 SPIKSNIYGNF

-510 NIRIKNLGNLK
+510 NIKIKNLGNLK
-521 YNKSVLNVHNL
+521 YNKSVLNIHKF
-532 KNKIDSFGSNYEIKR
+532 KNINDDNNEINQIN
-547 LDKELN
+547 KELN
-553 KKIEKAALKRIKIKN
+553 RNIEKAAIKKLKIKN
-568 MNSLNFQENVSDYK
+568 INTLNTQDNVSDYK
-582 ISNNENTNQ
+582 ISNNENTSKNYI
-591 NTNQTK
+591 NQTK
-597 SSSSNLIKL
+597 SSVSNLIKL
-606 KNNNEFS
+606 KNNNEIS
-613 INEKAEKEK
+613 IKEQAEKEK
-622 IEEFKNWL
+622 IEEFKNFL
-630 QQIVSNIESQ
+630 QQIVSDIESK

>member
-78 QTKSK
+78 QIKSK

-193 IEMKENNEQL
+193 IEMKENNEKL

-301 EKKVNELSTSI
+301 ENKVNELSTSI

-350 RIKKKK
+350 RLKKKK
-356 DSSREIEKLKYQL
+356 ENSMEVEKLKIQL
-369 AKLQKENQKL
+369 EKLQRENQKL
-379 MEYNSNIN
+379 MEYNNKNIDA
-387 NKSNNDIQKIY
+387 KKVY
-398 EFIPSQKN
+398 EFIPSQN
-406 HILSRNIQKQDKN
+406 SNYALSRNNKKKDKFDKN
-419 DYSRYGMKKSKLKTR
+419 KSGLKKIKIKTR
-434 LNSNHTNS
+434 LNSNQTKS
-442 RIISSAID
+442 SIISSAMD
-450 ISGFRSVHKRKNQD
+450 ISGFNSVQKRKNQD
-464 NLIRINLNKRNNFKK
+464 LIRLQLNKRKQFKK
-479 LYEQNYEL
+479 LYDQNYEL
-487 SPIKHNVYGNF
+487 SPIKSNIYGNF

-510 NIRIKNLGNLK
+510 NIKIKNLGNLK
-521 YNKSVLNVHNL
+521 YNKSVLNIHKF
-532 KNKIDSFGSNYEIKR
+532 KNINDDNNEINQIN
-547 LDKELN
+547 KELN
-553 KKIEKAALKRIKIKN
+553 RNIEKAAIKKLKIKN
-568 MNSLNFQENVSDYK
+568 INTLNTQDNVSDYK
-582 ISNNENTNQ
+582 ISNNENTSKNYI
-591 NTNQTK
+591 NQTK
-597 SSSSNLIKL
+597 SSVSNLIKL
-606 KNNNEFS
+606 KNNNEIS
-613 INEKAEKEK
+613 IKEQAEKEK
-622 IEEFKNWL
+622 IEEFKNFL
-630 QQIVSNIESQ
+630 QQIVSDIESK

>member
-152 LVLEG
+152 LVLKG
-157 GAQKNEKNGNT
+157 GEQKNEKNGNT

-193 IEMKENNEQL
+193 IEMKENNEKL

-214 AKHQKDKNNLNLELE
+214 AKNQKDKNNLNLELE

-301 EKKVNELSTSI
+301 ENKVNELSTSI

-350 RIKKKK
+350 RLKKKK
-356 DSSREIEKLKYQL
+356 ENSMEVEKLKIQL
-369 AKLQKENQKL
+369 EKLQRENQKL
-379 MEYNSNIN
+379 MEYN
-387 NKSNNDIQKIY
+387 NKNSDSKKVY
-398 EFIPSQKN
+398 EFIPSQN
-406 HILSRNIQKQDKN
+406 SNYALSRNNKKKDKFDKN
-419 DYSRYGMKKSKLKTR
+419 KSGLKKIKIKTR
-434 LNSNHTNS
+434 LNSNQTKS
-442 RIISSAID
+442 SIISSAMD
-450 ISGFRSVHKRKNQD
+450 ISGFNSVQKRKNQD
-464 NLIRINLNKRNNFKK
+464 LIRLQLNKRKQFKK
-479 LYEQNYEL
+479 LYDQNYEL
-487 SPIKHNVYGNF
+487 SPIKSNIYGNF

-510 NIRIKNLGNLK
+510 NIKIKNLGNLK
-521 YNKSVLNVHNL
+521 YNKSVLNIHKF
-532 KNKIDSFGSNYEIKR
+532 KNINDDNNEINQIN
-547 LDKELN
+547 KELN
-553 KKIEKAALKRIKIKN
+553 RNIEKAAIKKLKIKN
-568 MNSLNFQENVSDYK
+568 INTLNTQDNVSDYK
-582 ISNNENTNQ
+582 ISNNENTSKNYID
-591 NTNQTK
+591 QTK
-597 SSSSNLIKL
+597 SSVSNLIKL
-606 KNNNEFS
+606 KNNNEIS
-613 INEKAEKEK
+613 IKEQAEKEK
-622 IEEFKNWL
+622 IEEFKNFL
-630 QQIVSNIESQ
+630 QQIVSDIESK

>member
-193 IEMKENNEQL
+193 IEMKENNEKL

-301 EKKVNELSTSI
+301 ENKVNELSTKI

-350 RIKKKK
+350 RLKKKK
-356 DSSREIEKLKYQL
+356 ENSMEVEKLKIQL
-369 AKLQKENQKL
+369 EKLQRENQKL
-379 MEYNSNIN
+379 MEYNNKNIEA
-387 NKSNNDIQKIY
+387 KKVY
-398 EFIPSQKN
+398 EFIPSQN
-406 HILSRNIQKQDKN
+406 SNYALSRNNKKKDKFDKN
-419 DYSRYGMKKSKLKTR
+419 KSGLKKIKIKTR
-434 LNSNHTNS
+434 LNSNQTKS
-442 RIISSAID
+442 SIISSAMD
-450 ISGFRSVHKRKNQD
+450 ISGFNSVQKRKNQD
-464 NLIRINLNKRNNFKK
+464 LIRLQLNKRNQFKK
-479 LYEQNYEL
+479 LYDQNYEL
-487 SPIKHNVYGNF
+487 SPIKSNIYGNF

-510 NIRIKNLGNLK
+510 NIKIKNLGNLK
-521 YNKSVLNVHNL
+521 YNKSVLNIHKF
-532 KNKIDSFGSNYEIKR
+532 KNINDDNNEINQIN
-547 LDKELN
+547 KELN
-553 KKIEKAALKRIKIKN
+553 RNIEKAATKKLKIKN
-568 MNSLNFQENVSDYK
+568 INTLNTQDNVSDYK
-582 ISNNENTNQ
+582 ISNNENTSKNYI
-591 NTNQTK
+591 NQTK
-597 SSSSNLIKL
+597 SSASNLIKL
-606 KNNNEFS
+606 KNNNEIS
-613 INEKAEKEK
+613 IKEQAEKEK
-622 IEEFKNWL
+622 IEEFKNFL
-630 QQIVSNIESQ
+630 QQIVSDIESK

>member
-130 KSSSSTSNTKKF
+130 KSSSSTPNTKKF

-193 IEMKENNEQL
+193 IEMKENNEKL

-214 AKHQKDKNNLNLELE
+214 AKHQKDKNNLNLELK

-301 EKKVNELSTSI
+301 ENKVNELSTSI

-350 RIKKKK
+350 RLKKKK
-356 DSSREIEKLKYQL
+356 ENSMEVEKLKIQL
-369 AKLQKENQKL
+369 EKLQRENQKL
-379 MEYNSNIN
+379 MEYNNKNIEA
-387 NKSNNDIQKIY
+387 KKVY
-398 EFIPSQKN
+398 EFIPSQN
-406 HILSRNIQKQDKN
+406 SNYALSRNNKDKN
-419 DYSRYGMKKSKLKTR
+419 KSGLKKIKIKTR
-434 LNSNHTNS
+434 LNSNQTKS
-442 RIISSAID
+442 RIISSAMD
-450 ISGFRSVHKRKNQD
+450 ISGFNSVQKRKNQD
-464 NLIRINLNKRNNFKK
+464 LIRLQLNKRKQFKK
-479 LYEQNYEL
+479 LYDQNYEL
-487 SPIKHNVYGNF
+487 SPIKSNIYGNF

-510 NIRIKNLGNLK
+510 NIKIKNLGNLK
-521 YNKSVLNVHNL
+521 YNKSVLNIHKF
-532 KNKIDSFGSNYEIKR
+532 KNINDDNNEINQIN
-547 LDKELN
+547 KELN
-553 KKIEKAALKRIKIKN
+553 RNIEKAAIKKLKIKN
-568 MNSLNFQENVSDYK
+568 INTLNTQDNVSDYK
-582 ISNNENTNQ
+582 ISNNENTSKNYI
-591 NTNQTK
+591 NQTK
-597 SSSSNLIKL
+597 SSVSNLIKL
-606 KNNNEFS
+606 KNNNEIS
-613 INEKAEKEK
+613 IKEQAEKEK
-622 IEEFKNWL
+622 IEEFKNFL
-630 QQIVSNIESQ
+630 QQIVSDIESK

>member
-193 IEMKENNEQL
+193 IEMKENNEKL

-301 EKKVNELSTSI
+301 ENKVNELSTKI

-350 RIKKKK
+350 RLKKKK
-356 DSSREIEKLKYQL
+356 ENSMEVEKLKIQL
-369 AKLQKENQKL
+369 EKLQRENQKL
-379 MEYNSNIN
+379 MEYNNKNIEA
-387 NKSNNDIQKIY
+387 KKVY
-398 EFIPSQKN
+398 EFIPSQN
-406 HILSRNIQKQDKN
+406 SNYALSRNNKKKDKFDKN
-419 DYSRYGMKKSKLKTR
+419 KSGLKKIKIKTR
-434 LNSNHTNS
+434 LNSNQTKS
-442 RIISSAID
+442 RIISSAMD
-450 ISGFRSVHKRKNQD
+450 ISGFNSVQKRKNQD
-464 NLIRINLNKRNNFKK
+464 LIRLQLNKRKQFKK
-479 LYEQNYEL
+479 LYDQNYEL
-487 SPIKHNVYGNF
+487 SPIKSNIYGNF

-510 NIRIKNLGNLK
+510 NIKIKNLGNLK
-521 YNKSVLNVHNL
+521 YNKSVLNIHKF
-532 KNKIDSFGSNYEIKR
+532 KNINDDNNEINQIN
-547 LDKELN
+547 KELN
-553 KKIEKAALKRIKIKN
+553 RNIEKAAIKKLKIKN
-568 MNSLNFQENVSDYK
+568 INTLNTQDNVSDYK
-582 ISNNENTNQ
+582 ISNNENTSKNYI
-591 NTNQTK
+591 NQTK
-597 SSSSNLIKL
+597 SSVSNLIKL
-606 KNNNEFS
+606 KNNNEIS
-613 INEKAEKEK
+613 IKEQAEKEK
-622 IEEFKNWL
+622 IEEFKNFL
-630 QQIVSNIESQ
+630 KQIVSDIESK

>member
-193 IEMKENNEQL
+193 IEMKENNEKL

-301 EKKVNELSTSI
+301 ENKVNELSTSI

-350 RIKKKK
+350 RLKKKK
-356 DSSREIEKLKYQL
+356 ENSMEVEKLKIQL
-369 AKLQKENQKL
+369 EKLQRENQKL
-379 MEYNSNIN
+379 MEYNNKNIEA
-387 NKSNNDIQKIY
+387 KKVY
-398 EFIPSQKN
+398 EFIPSQN
-406 HILSRNIQKQDKN
+406 SNYALSRNNKKKDKFDKN
-419 DYSRYGMKKSKLKTR
+419 KSGLKKIKIKTR
-434 LNSNHTNS
+434 LNSNQTKS
-442 RIISSAID
+442 RIISSAMD
-450 ISGFRSVHKRKNQD
+450 ISGFNSVQKRKNQD
-464 NLIRINLNKRNNFKK
+464 LIRLQLNKRKQFKK
-479 LYEQNYEL
+479 LYDQNYEL
-487 SPIKHNVYGNF
+487 SPIKSNIYGNF

-510 NIRIKNLGNLK
+510 NIKIKNLGNLK
-521 YNKSVLNVHNL
+521 YNKSVLNIHKF
-532 KNKIDSFGSNYEIKR
+532 KNINDDNNEINQIN
-547 LDKELN
+547 KELN
-553 KKIEKAALKRIKIKN
+553 RNIEKAAIKKLKIKN
-568 MNSLNFQENVSDYK
+568 INTLNTQDNVSDYK
-582 ISNNENTNQ
+582 ISNNENTSKNYI
-591 NTNQTK
+591 NQTK
-597 SSSSNLIKL
+597 SSPSNLIKL
-606 KNNNEFS
+606 KNNNEIS
-613 INEKAEKEK
+613 IKEQAEKEK
-622 IEEFKNWL
+622 IEEFKNFL
-630 QQIVSNIESQ
+630 QQIVSDIESK

>member
-9 NPQESVKNENYISV
+9 NLQESVKNENYISV

-193 IEMKENNEQL
+193 IEMKENNEKL

-301 EKKVNELSTSI
+301 ENKVNELSTSI

-350 RIKKKK
+350 RLKKKK
-356 DSSREIEKLKYQL
+356 ENSMEVEKLKIQL
-369 AKLQKENQKL
+369 EKLQRENQKL
-379 MEYNSNIN
+379 MEYNNKNIEA
-387 NKSNNDIQKIY
+387 KKVY
-398 EFIPSQKN
+398 EFIPSQN
-406 HILSRNIQKQDKN
+406 SNYALSRNNKKKDKFDKN
-419 DYSRYGMKKSKLKTR
+419 KSGLKKIKIKTR
-434 LNSNHTNS
+434 LNSNQTKS
-442 RIISSAID
+442 RIISSAMD
-450 ISGFRSVHKRKNQD
+450 ISGFNSVQKRKNQD
-464 NLIRINLNKRNNFKK
+464 LIRLQLNKRKQFKK
-479 LYEQNYEL
+479 LYDQNYEL
-487 SPIKHNVYGNF
+487 SPIKSNIYGNF

-510 NIRIKNLGNLK
+510 NIKIKNLGNLK
-521 YNKSVLNVHNL
+521 YNKSVLNIHKF
-532 KNKIDSFGSNYEIKR
+532 KNINDDNNEINQIN
-547 LDKELN
+547 KELN
-553 KKIEKAALKRIKIKN
+553 RNIEKAAIKKLKIKN
-568 MNSLNFQENVSDYK
+568 INTLNTQDNVSDYK
-582 ISNNENTNQ
+582 ISNNENTSKNYI
-591 NTNQTK
+591 NQTK
-597 SSSSNLIKL
+597 SSPSNLIKL
-606 KNNNEFS
+606 KNNNEIS
-613 INEKAEKEK
+613 IKEQAEKEK
-622 IEEFKNWL
+622 IEEFKNFL
-630 QQIVSNIESQ
+630 QQIVSDIESK

>member
-193 IEMKENNEQL
+193 IEMKENNEKL

-301 EKKVNELSTSI
+301 ENKVNELSTSI

-350 RIKKKK
+350 RLKKKK
-356 DSSREIEKLKYQL
+356 ENSMEVEKLKIQL
-369 AKLQKENQKL
+369 EKLQRENQKL
-379 MEYNSNIN
+379 MEYNNKNIEA
-387 NKSNNDIQKIY
+387 KKIY
-398 EFIPSQKN
+398 EFIPSQN
-406 HILSRNIQKQDKN
+406 SNYALSRNNKKKDKFDKN
-419 DYSRYGMKKSKLKTR
+419 KSGLKKIKIKTR
-434 LNSNHTNS
+434 LNSNQTKS
-442 RIISSAID
+442 RIISSAMD
-450 ISGFRSVHKRKNQD
+450 ISGFNSVQKRKNQD
-464 NLIRINLNKRNNFKK
+464 LIRLQLNKRKQFKK
-479 LYEQNYEL
+479 LYDQNYEL
-487 SPIKHNVYGNF
+487 SPIKSNIYGNF

-510 NIRIKNLGNLK
+510 NIKIKNLGNLK
-521 YNKSVLNVHNL
+521 YNKSVLNIHKF
-532 KNKIDSFGSNYEIKR
+532 KNINDDNNEINQIN
-547 LDKELN
+547 KELN
-553 KKIEKAALKRIKIKN
+553 RNIEKAAIKKLKIKN
-568 MNSLNFQENVSDYK
+568 INTLNTQDNVSDYK
-582 ISNNENTNQ
+582 ISNNENTSKNYI
-591 NTNQTK
+591 NQTK
-597 SSSSNLIKL
+597 SSVSNLIKL
-606 KNNNEFS
+606 KNNNEIS
-613 INEKAEKEK
+613 IKEQAEKEK
-622 IEEFKNWL
+622 IEEFKNFL
-630 QQIVSNIESQ
+630 QQIVSDIESK

>member
-95 LNLANQNDFLKN
+95 LNLANQNDLLKN

-193 IEMKENNEQL
+193 IEMKENNEKL

-301 EKKVNELSTSI
+301 ENKVNELSTSI

-350 RIKKKK
+350 RLKKKK
-356 DSSREIEKLKYQL
+356 ENSMEVEKLKIQL
-369 AKLQKENQKL
+369 EKLQRENQKL
-379 MEYNSNIN
+379 MEYNNKNIEA
-387 NKSNNDIQKIY
+387 KKIY
-398 EFIPSQKN
+398 EFIPSQN
-406 HILSRNIQKQDKN
+406 SNYALSRNNKDKN
-419 DYSRYGMKKSKLKTR
+419 KSGLKKIKIKTR
-434 LNSNHTNS
+434 LNSNQTKS
-442 RIISSAID
+442 SIISSAMD
-450 ISGFRSVHKRKNQD
+450 ISGFNSVQKRKNQD
-464 NLIRINLNKRNNFKK
+464 LIRLQLNKKKQFKK
-479 LYEQNYEL
+479 LYDQNFEL
-487 SPIKHNVYGNF
+487 SPIKSNIYGNF

-510 NIRIKNLGNLK
+510 NIKIKNLGNLK
-521 YNKSVLNVHNL
+521 YNKSVLNIHKF
-532 KNKIDSFGSNYEIKR
+532 KNINDDNNEINQIN
-547 LDKELN
+547 KELN
-553 KKIEKAALKRIKIKN
+553 RNIEKAAIKKLKIKN
-568 MNSLNFQENVSDYK
+568 INTLNTQDNVSDYK
-582 ISNNENTNQ
+582 ISNNENTSKNYI
-591 NTNQTK
+591 NQTK
-597 SSSSNLIKL
+597 SSASNLIKL
-606 KNNNEFS
+606 KNNNEIS
-613 INEKAEKEK
+613 IKEQAEKEK
-622 IEEFKNWL
+622 IEEFKNFL
-630 QQIVSNIESQ
+630 QQIVSDIESK

>member
-193 IEMKENNEQL
+193 IEMKENNEKL

-214 AKHQKDKNNLNLELE
+214 AKHQKDKNNLNLELK

-301 EKKVNELSTSI
+301 ENKVNELSTSI

-350 RIKKKK
+350 RLKKKK
-356 DSSREIEKLKYQL
+356 ENSMEVEKLKIQL
-369 AKLQKENQKL
+369 EKLQRENQKL
-379 MEYNSNIN
+379 MEYNNKNIEA
-387 NKSNNDIQKIY
+387 KKVY
-398 EFIPSQKN
+398 EFIPSQN
-406 HILSRNIQKQDKN
+406 SNYALSRNNKKKDKFDKN
-419 DYSRYGMKKSKLKTR
+419 KSGLKKIKIKTR
-434 LNSNHTNS
+434 LNSNQTKS
-442 RIISSAID
+442 RIISSAMD
-450 ISGFRSVHKRKNQD
+450 ISGFNSVQKRKNQD
-464 NLIRINLNKRNNFKK
+464 LIRLQLNKRKQFKK
-479 LYEQNYEL
+479 LYDQNYEL
-487 SPIKHNVYGNF
+487 SPIKSNIYGNF

-510 NIRIKNLGNLK
+510 NIKIKNLGNLK
-521 YNKSVLNVHNL
+521 YNKSVLNIHKF
-532 KNKIDSFGSNYEIKR
+532 KNINDDNNEINQIN
-547 LDKELN
+547 KELN
-553 KKIEKAALKRIKIKN
+553 RNIEKAAIKKLKIKN
-568 MNSLNFQENVSDYK
+568 INTLNTQDNVSDYK
-582 ISNNENTNQ
+582 ISNNENTSKNYI
-591 NTNQTK
+591 NQTK
-597 SSSSNLIKL
+597 SSPSNLIKL
-606 KNNNEFS
+606 KNNNEIS
-613 INEKAEKEK
+613 IKEQAEKEK
-622 IEEFKNWL
+622 IEEFKNFL
-630 QQIVSNIESQ
+630 QQIVSDIESK

>member
-95 LNLANQNDFLKN
+95 LNLANQNDLLKN

-193 IEMKENNEQL
+193 IEMKENNEKL

-301 EKKVNELSTSI
+301 ENKVNELSTSI

-350 RIKKKK
+350 RLKKKK
-356 DSSREIEKLKYQL
+356 ENSMEVEKLKIQL
-369 AKLQKENQKL
+369 EKLQRENQKL
-379 MEYNSNIN
+379 MEYN
-387 NKSNNDIQKIY
+387 NKIIEAKKVY
-398 EFIPSQKN
+398 EFIPSQN
-406 HILSRNIQKQDKN
+406 SNYALSRNNKKKDKFDKN
-419 DYSRYGMKKSKLKTR
+419 KSGLKKIKIKTR
-434 LNSNHTNS
+434 LNSNQTKS
-442 RIISSAID
+442 RIISSAMD
-450 ISGFRSVHKRKNQD
+450 ISGFNSVQKRKNQD
-464 NLIRINLNKRNNFKK
+464 LIRLQLNKRKQFKK
-479 LYEQNYEL
+479 LYDQNFEL
-487 SPIKHNVYGNF
+487 SPIKSNIYGNF

-510 NIRIKNLGNLK
+510 NIKIKNLGNLK
-521 YNKSVLNVHNL
+521 YNKSVLNIHKF
-532 KNKIDSFGSNYEIKR
+532 KNINDDNNEINQIN
-547 LDKELN
+547 KELN
-553 KKIEKAALKRIKIKN
+553 RNIEKAAIKKLKIKN
-568 MNSLNFQENVSDYK
+568 INTLNTQDNVSDYK
-582 ISNNENTNQ
+582 ISNNENTSKNYI
-591 NTNQTK
+591 NQTK
-597 SSSSNLIKL
+597 SSVSNLIKL
-606 KNNNEFS
+606 KNNNEIS
-613 INEKAEKEK
+613 IKEQAEKEK
-622 IEEFKNWL
+622 IEEFKNFL
-630 QQIVSNIESQ
+630 QQIVSDIESK